1 LEGLGK
7 GLFAEERVRYDTIAE
22 EKRDLGRNLANLYDF
37 LNLVGFIALLLGGL
51 GVAGGVHVYLKEKL
65 STVAILRCVGV
76 STRQVFAIYLLQI
89 ACVGCLGSGAGV
101 IVGVVIQ
108 YLLPGVL
115 SSFLPFSVDVFVSW
129 RSVGLSV
136 LFGFGVTVLF
146 ALIPLLTVR
155 SVTPLQ
161 AIRASFENNRPLRHE
176 PGFWMVL
183 ATIIA
188 LVLVFCISQTSRL
201 KFGLG
206 FAGGLAGSLLLLS
219 GLSLALRW
227 SLKRYFPKS
236 WPYPWRQGLSNL
248 YRPNNRTL
256 FLIVTLGMGTFLI
269 YTIYLV
275 QSMLLHQ
282 VSVATDG
289 SRANVVFFDIQSDQV
304 AGVTEIV
311 RSKKSPVLE
320 TVPIVTMRI
329 AGINGRSV
337 REIRN
342 DRSSGVRGWTLNWEY
357 RSTFRS
363 ELIDTEE
370 IVEGTFKPVWLGGEP
385 VPISVEESIAR
396 GLNVDLG
403 DSIQFDVQGIP
414 LNVEV
419 SSIRK
424 VDWARL
430 RPNFYILFPKGVIED
445 APAFHALLTRVDDR
459 REMADLQRKM
469 VAAFPN
475 VSAIDLSIVLDTI
488 TAILGRIA
496 FVIRFMA
503 SFTVA
508 TGIIV
513 LAGAMVTSRYQ
524 RTRESIL
531 LVTLGA
537 NGRVIRTVLAV
548 EYLLLGFLG
557 GLAGVVLAL
566 GASWALAFFMFE
578 IPYSIEWATI
588 PVAICTVCTLTLVT
602 GWINSRGIVGYPPLE
617 ILRQT

>member
-1 LEGLGK
+1 
-7 GLFAEERVRYDTIAE
+7 
-22 EKRDLGRNLANLYDF
+22 
-37 LNLVGFIALLLGGL
+37 
-51 GVAGGVHVYLKEKL
+51 
-65 STVAILRCVGV
+65 
-76 STRQVFAIYLLQI
+76 
-89 ACVGCLGSGAGV
+89 
-101 IVGVVIQ
+101 
-108 YLLPGVL
+108 
-115 SSFLPFSVDVFVSW
+115 
-129 RSVGLSV
+129 
-136 LFGFGVTVLF
+136 
-146 ALIPLLTVR
+146 
-155 SVTPLQ
+155 
-161 AIRASFENNRPLRHE
+161 
-176 PGFWMVL
+176 M
-183 ATIIA
+183 
-188 LVLVFCISQTSRL
+188 
-201 KFGLG
+201 
-206 FAGGLAGSLLLLS
+206 
-219 GLSLALRW
+219 
-227 SLKRYFPKS
+227 
-236 WPYPWRQGLSNL
+236 
-248 YRPNNRTL
+248 
-256 FLIVTLGMGTFLI
+256 
-269 YTIYLV
+269 
-275 QSMLLHQ
+275 
-282 VSVATDG
+282 
-289 SRANVVFFDIQSDQV
+289 
-304 AGVTEIV
+304 
-311 RSKKSPVLE
+311 
-320 TVPIVTMRI
+320 
-329 AGINGRSV
+329 
-337 REIRN
+337 
-342 DRSSGVRGWTLNWEY
+342 NWEY

-557 GLAGVVLAL
+557 VPRSGRGRQHQTARGSEQC
-566 GASWALAFFMFE
+566 GPDRPS
-578 IPYSIEWATI
+578 
-588 PVAICTVCTLTLVT
+588 TLDRHDAV
-602 GWINSRGIVGYPPLE
+602 
-617 ILRQT
+617 